1 MQLDT
6 VQGGRKWQAHPA
18 SGSMQ
23 AARLMSSSHS
33 TCPSACRSSAGG
45 GPGGSS
51 CGASASASG
60 ASCACMQIQSMSK
73 PATRESR
80 DVPKVY

>member
-6 VQGGRKWQAHPA
+6 VQGGRKWRAHPA

-33 TCPSACRSSAGG
+33 TGPSACRSGASG

-51 CGASASASG
+51 CGASASGSASANASG
-60 ASCACMQIQSMSK
+60 ASGACMQIQSVSK
-73 PATRESR
+73 PATRESI
-80 DVPKVY
+80 